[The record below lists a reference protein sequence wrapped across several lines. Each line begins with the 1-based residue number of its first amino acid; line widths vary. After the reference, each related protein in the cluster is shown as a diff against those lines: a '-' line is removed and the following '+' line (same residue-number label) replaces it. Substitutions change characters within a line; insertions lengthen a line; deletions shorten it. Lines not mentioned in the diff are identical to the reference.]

1 MQKHAFI
8 HDRYQPGRISRHQKL
23 EQISTGSSF
32 EGPSGPSFFTF
43 AEDYS
48 SANIFQLFSREG
60 KKEKKRKLETR
71 GNQLITETTQI
82 LKQSANQHINI
93 NISYGHTCP
102 AQKVHKAPRFKLT
115 LQGSKTTVDTVQNT
129 EFIRNPRFRE
139 EPSLAATVL
148 ALTILRRIQGHRHGV
163 QLSSG
168 RDTAS
173 PPSSRCWIPHPLHRY
188 WLPHR

>member
-1 MQKHAFI
+1 MALNLSVYLYRLTNHSLVRTYRSIDATPEYMIWVILSPHLQKHAFI

-23 EQISTGSSF
+23 EQIPTGSSF

-115 LQGSKTTVDTVQNT
+115 LQGSKT
-129 EFIRNPRFRE
+129 
-139 EPSLAATVL
+139 
-148 ALTILRRIQGHRHGV
+148 G
-163 QLSSG
+163 
-168 RDTAS
+168 
-173 PPSSRCWIPHPLHRY
+173 
-188 WLPHR
+188 